1 MKPAT
6 EPMRVYSSE
15 TSGSSIAAPPSET
28 SELLPT
34 FGNCEQLRS
43 LSVSLAANSR
53 LVCLEDHG
61 NVEAEMFR
69 LLGLRLKYLRNRRK
83 LKRVVIT
90 STMPEEGK
98 SVVAA
103 NLAATMCRNK
113 KEQVLLVE
121 GDLRRPTLSQR
132 FGWDRPVGLTEY
144 LRDDLQARDVI
155 YRVDPNGFYV
165 VTGGEAAKDPFELL
179 QSKRLSEFIEQ
190 VTKVFDWII
199 IDSTPILPLA
209 DTAVWTRLADGILIV
224 ARQGKTEKRPLDKAL
239 ETLDRS
245 ALLGVVLN
253 GFSNVLQD
261 KCSKYYN
268 YYRSLTPSS
277 KNNHSRS
284 ITARD

>member
-15 TSGSSIAAPPSET
+15 TVAGSIVESPSEK
-28 SELLPT
+28 SELLQS
-34 FGNCEQLRS
+34 FGSCEQLRS
-43 LSVSLAANSR
+43 LRVSLAANSR
-53 LVCLEDHG
+53 LVCLENYG
-61 NVEAEMFR
+61 SVEAEMFR
-69 LLGLRLKYLRNRRK
+69 LLGLRLKYLRQRRK
-83 LKRVVIT
+83 LKRIVIT

-113 KEQVLLVE
+113 KERVLLVE

-132 FGWDRPVGLTEY
+132 FGWDHRAGLTEY
-144 LRDDLQARDVI
+144 LRDDLPAREVI
-155 YRVDPNGFYV
+155 YRVDPHGFYV
-165 VTGGEAAKDPFELL
+165 VTGGETAKDPFELL
-179 QSKRLSEFIEQ
+179 QSKRLAEFVEQ

-224 ARQGKTEKRPLDKAL
+224 ARQGKTEKRPLEKAL

-253 GFSNVLQD
+253 GFSDVLQD

-268 YYRSLTPSS
+268 YYRKLAPSP
-277 KNNHSRS
+277 KNNTGQS
-284 ITARD
+284 ITARE